1 MYKNGFTKIEILII
15 ASIVGIL
22 GITAVV
28 AVTTARSR
36 TRDAVRMSDVRQI
49 QTGLEVYFIDH
60 NTYPQALEPIAL
72 GTPTTGCLS
81 EQGFS
86 SSCSG
91 GLYLEFVP
99 GAPTSGLN
107 ELSSCSDRSNAYCY
121 VAENGNYRI
130 SFELEHDNP
139 LIGLEKGLNCA
150 TENGLESGECLP
162 LPFLASE

>member
-1 MYKNGFTKIEILII
+1 MYTKGFTKIEILII
-15 ASIVGIL
+15 AAIVGIL
-22 GITAVV
+22 GITAVI

-49 QTGLEVYFIDH
+49 QTGLEVYFVDH
-60 NTYPQALEPIAL
+60 NTYPESLSAIAL
-72 GTPTTGCLS
+72 GTPTTRCLS

-86 SSCSG
+86 SSCSDE
-91 GLYLEFVP
+91 LYLEVVP
-99 GAPTSGLN
+99 SAPTSGLD

-121 VAENGNYRI
+121 IAENGDYSI

-150 TENGLESGECLP
+150 TEDGLKSGECPALQIN
-162 LPFLASE
+162 AE